1 MYQGRSES
9 GKPERRKIAP
19 EDGLRQARASQ
30 HYAGNML
37 WRTVAVLPLADRQS
51 QPYASS
57 VRRQMRRLVSGSG
70 RSATSKTLQRIRP
83 LSKRFKQRIM
93 EPTITQNGALFA
105 VQHRPVKRNY
115 SQHHHR
121 QIASPNKTI
130 STLRTSVGE
139 FVSRQTPLGYLEL
152 VVGNARWVLGL
163 FGTALG
169 GKIAANQIGTLSH
182 WNKDG
187 QTP

>member
-1 MYQGRSES
+1 
-9 GKPERRKIAP
+9 
-19 EDGLRQARASQ
+19 
-30 HYAGNML
+30 
-37 WRTVAVLPLADRQS
+37 
-51 QPYASS
+51 
-57 VRRQMRRLVSGSG
+57 
-70 RSATSKTLQRIRP
+70 
-83 LSKRFKQRIM
+83 M

-139 FVSRQTPLGYLEL
+139 LVSRQTPLGYLEL
-152 VVGNARWVLGL
+152 VAGNARWVLGL
-163 FGTALG
+163 FGTDEAAIRALENG
-169 GKIAANQIGTLSH
+169 RTGFRTWQTLGRKTAANQIGTLSR
-182 WNKDG
+182 WTKDG